1 MRLFLIV
8 WIAVCIGVVQGSD
21 FPGAPWLVRGA
32 SLRLRHS
39 AEPQAPGASAD
50 APGDGAGSRAA
61 RVSG

>member
-8 WIAVCIGVVQGSD
+8 WIAVCIGVVRGSD

-39 AEPQAPGASAD
+39 RPEPAPTHG
-50 APGDGAGSRAA
+50 
-61 RVSG
+61 